1 MKLKSA
7 FAIIS
12 LAIIAIA
19 ISSCSSSNQACD
31 AYQAVELE
39 DVQARTGSK

>member
-7 FAIIS
+7 FAIIT
-12 LAIIAIA
+12 LAVVAIT

-31 AYQAVELE
+31 AYQSVELE
-39 DVQARTGSK
+39 VTELRTGSK